1 MPAINVAR
9 TDTFEQQRIK
19 INDLASDLFEITGG
33 TGGAT
38 ISPSAVSIQDG
49 NRSTPALAFQSDLSL
64 GAYKN
69 DAKSMAF
76 VSNNS
81 LAFTFSDAGTYFE
94 NSFYA
99 RKNFLTSSGLSVI
112 ETGSEY
118 DVGTT
123 ADVTLFG
130 GSGQGA
136 KATVTVVPFSGS
148 VTEDNNVDEYETGV
162 YTSIPVTTD
171 YSGTNALMNFT
182 IVTTEV
188 ATKGIIDN
196 AGTGYYVGTYTN
208 VELTGG
214 SGNGKFANITVDGSI
229 DFVQNITNAG
239 TGYTEGTYEG
249 VAVDNVPSST
259 VNLTVA
265 NREKVEFVPGRKYEW
280 NVVNDGG
287 TNLDYVFT
295 GQNAISSSGNDISIS
310 VAKGSI
316 ITINV
321 NSPGHPFW
329 IQTGS
334 TGYDADTVLVPEDG
348 VTNNGTEN
356 GTIVWD
362 TEEYFEGT
370 IYYVCQNHSSMGGTI
385 ELISN
390 PFTEFSVGETVTGP
404 SGSGTISSYNDISST
419 FYFPSIT
426 GSFSVNDE
434 ITNGSGAYGIIKATD
449 NVFQYLADGS
459 DIDRESTTFN
469 AGDTVRFDTSDSS
482 CAGYVLVV
490 GDDFGTSISLNE
502 LRTVRYGTSGSA
514 GSFTDVSI
522 NSTATDASI
531 AGLSF
536 TPAEGLY
543 GDLSIATLLPG
554 GTGSHIFDMTADVT
568 VDASGVVTNF
578 AVAAVGTN
586 WKGGDDVTVHPS
598 KIGGTGSGLVVEFT
612 SVTVVGTVTN
622 IVESLPGSG
631 YIENDILSF
640 SNTST
645 RGYGSGFQYRISNR
659 RDITDISFENYG
671 TDYALGDKLFLPFD
685 AAYGG
690 DNGFDFEITRI
701 GAVNSI
707 VITDGGKNYYTG
719 DTLQVDRESLV
730 ANTGGLSGSEVNA
743 QIAVNDID
751 SIVPITIDNTGAISV
766 TGSVTSTTSVA
777 DNITGNTS
785 VTTPTSLADTLQ
797 TNLIQPKDTANYKLD
812 AALGDITID
821 AVNVLYNTQ
830 ANGTSVTIVPLTG
843 NITTTGVLKT
853 TSELNVNNVL
863 SIVDNTFT
871 VSGGNDLVLSPSANK
886 VVEIDSTAAIKIAVG
901 NTSARPPVGFAD
913 DGHIRFNTDTNQY
926 EGYSA
931 TNTNWSSLGGV
942 RDLDGNTYI
951 LAEETV
957 GSNDNT
963 LWFYNDGNNTVKFSP
978 FYQEFVEVKK
988 VRSVNTTAPAYVNW
1002 TASTPVT
1009 AGDYLKSGHNI
1020 YEVITDGTTGATA
1033 DAPPT
1038 GSNPDTNTFTNGTA
1052 TLQFSS
1058 SAVADLT
1065 YEEINELKIGPD
1077 IDVPVVIGGELRLVS
1092 NVIST
1097 DISDIELRPNT
1108 GKKVVVDA
1116 NTSLAIPTGS
1126 TAERGI
1132 PIVGSIRFNTTLQ
1145 TYEGYIG
1152 TNKWGSLGGVKDV
1165 DQNTYIIPETI
1176 PGANENILYFY
1187 NDGNNT
1193 VNLTTANLE
1202 MRGVDSI
1209 SSPVSNTL
1217 EFTAET
1223 ILFNNATTT
1232 LDNTSTTA
1240 TFLHTSKQYFDLGLS
1255 SGLTTDPILRLD
1267 DQGDVFFNIGFGT
1280 GTFSGV
1286 KVFDG
1291 ELKDFELADYQIITS
1306 VIDLDKGTIDT
1317 GATDL
1322 YSTTTAMGSKVTVF
1336 AENVTTGEREFV
1348 EYGVIDNGTDVFH
1361 TEYGNVQTNNALFT
1375 TTIELTGT
1383 NTVRLNVTL
1392 TDNVA
1397 TGNDVKIK
1405 VISQLTKQ

>member
-19 INDLASDLFEITGG
+19 INELASDLFEITGG
-33 TGGAT
+33 GGGAT

-49 NRSTPALAFQSDLSL
+49 TRSTPSLAFQSDSTL

-69 DAKSMAF
+69 DAKTMAF
-76 VSNNS
+76 VSNSS

-99 RKNFLTSSGLSVI
+99 RKNFLTTSGLSVT

-118 DVGTT
+118 DVGVT

-148 VTEDNNVDEYETGV
+148 VTENNNVDEYETGV
-162 YTSIPVTTD
+162 YESIPVTTD
-171 YSGTNALMNFT
+171 NIGTNALMNFT

-188 ATKGIIDN
+188 ATKGIVDQ
-196 AGTGYYVGTYTN
+196 AGTGYYPGIYNN

-214 SGNGKFANITVDGSI
+214 TGSGKFANITVEGSI
-229 DFVQNITNAG
+229 DFTQSITG
-239 TGYTEGTYEG
+239 PGSGYTEGTYEG
-249 VAVDNVPSST
+249 VQVDNVPT
-259 VNLTVA
+259 TTATLTVA
-265 NREKVEFVPGRKYEW
+265 NREKLEVVPGRKYEW
-280 NVVNDGG
+280 NVADDGG

-295 GQNAISSSGNDISIS
+295 GQNAISASGNDISIS
-310 VAKGSI
+310 VSKGSI

-334 TGYDADTVLVPEDG
+334 TGYDANTVLVEEDG

-370 IYYVCQNHSSMGGTI
+370 IYYVCQNHSAMGGTI
-385 ELISN
+385 ELIAN
-390 PFTEFSVGETVTGP
+390 PFTEFSPGETITGP
-404 SGSGTISSYNDISST
+404 NGSGTISSYNDINGT
-419 FYFPSIT
+419 MFFASIT
-426 GSFSVNDE
+426 GSISVNDE
-434 ITNGSGAYGIIKATD
+434 ITNGTGAFGIVKATD
-449 NVFQYLADGS
+449 NVFQYLINGS
-459 DIDRESTTFN
+459 DINQDSPTFN
-469 AGDTVRFDTSDSS
+469 AGDTIRFDTSDSS
-482 CAGYVLVV
+482 NAGYVLELAD
-490 GDDFGTSISLNE
+490 GFGFSFNPSQA
-502 LRTVRYGTSGSA
+502 RTVSYGTPGSA
-514 GSFTDVSI
+514 GSFTDLSLNI
-522 NSTATDASI
+522 TATDSGI
-531 AGLSF
+531 SGISF
-536 TPAEGLY
+536 LPLEGLY
-543 GDLSIATLLPG
+543 GEIAVAGLLPG

-568 VDASGVVTNF
+568 VDANGIVTDFTVVSE
-578 AVAAVGTN
+578 GSN
-586 WKGGDDVTVHPS
+586 WKAGDDVTVHPS
-598 KIGGTGSGLVVEFT
+598 RIGGTGSGFEVEFSAVTVTGTVT
-612 SVTVVGTVTN
+612 SVTETLAGN
-622 IVESLPGSG
+622 GYVED
-631 YIENDILSF
+631 DILSF
-640 SNTST
+640 SNTAT

-671 TDYALGDKLFLPFD
+671 ADYALGDKLFLPFD

-690 DNGFDFEITRI
+690 DNGFEFEITRI

-707 VITDGGKNYYTG
+707 EITDGGKNYYPG
-719 DTLQVDRESLV
+719 DILQVDREALV
-730 ANTGGLSGSEVNA
+730 ANTGALTEAAVNA

-751 SIVPITIDNTGAISV
+751 STVPITIDNTGAISV
-766 TGSVTSTTSVA
+766 TGSVTSTTSTA
-777 DNITGNTS
+777 DIITGNTS
-785 VTTPTSLADTLQ
+785 VSTPLSVADTLQ
-797 TNLIQPKDTANYKLD
+797 TDLIQPKDTASYKLD
-812 AALGDITID
+812 AALGNITID

-830 ANGTSVTIVPLTG
+830 ANGTTVTIVPLTG

-871 VSGGNDLVLSPSANK
+871 VSGGNDLILSPSANK

-901 NTSARPPVGFAD
+901 NTSARPPVGFAE
-913 DGHIRFNTDTNQY
+913 DGHIRFNTDSQQY

-931 TNTNWSSLGGV
+931 NTNSWSSLGGV

-957 GSNDNT
+957 GNNDNT
-963 LWFYNDGNNTVKFSP
+963 LWFYNDGDNTVRFSP

-988 VRSVNTTAPAYVNW
+988 VRSVNTTAPAYVDW

-1020 YEVITDGTTGATA
+1020 YEVVTGGTTGATA

-1038 GSNPDTNTFTNGTA
+1038 GSNPDTNPFTNGTA
-1052 TLQFSS
+1052 TLQFSA

-1077 IDVPVVIGGELRLVS
+1077 IDVPVVIGGDLRLVS

-1097 DISDIELRPNT
+1097 DISDIELKPNT
-1108 GKKVVVDA
+1108 GKKVVINA

-1132 PIVGSIRFNTTLQ
+1132 PAIGSIRFNTTLQ

-1152 TNKWGSLGGVKDV
+1152 TNKWGSLGGIKDV
-1165 DQNTYIIPETI
+1165 DQNTYIIPETA

-1232 LDNTSTTA
+1232 LDNTSTTS

-1255 SGLTTDPILRLD
+1255 SGLNTDPVLRLD
-1267 DQGDVFFNIGFGT
+1267 DQGDVYFNIGFGT

-1291 ELKDFELADYQIITS
+1291 ELKDFELADYQIVTS
-1306 VIDLDKGTIDT
+1306 VIELDKGTIDT
-1317 GATDL
+1317 GATDV
-1322 YSTTTAMGSKVTVF
+1322 YSTSTAMGSKVTVF
-1336 AENVTTGEREFV
+1336 VENISTGEREFV
-1348 EYGVIDNGTDVFH
+1348 EYGIIDNGTDVFH
-1361 TEYGNVQTNNALFT
+1361 TEYGNVQSNNALIA

-1405 VISQLTKQ
+1405 VISQLTKK